1 MFLGL
6 ETMAFVF
13 EKKLSSVEEDDLGVS
28 DRPRIPVATEKA
40 SKQIAPLS
48 QSYSSLFTEVRSDQ
62 LRPSLKIRE
71 KKKHPQAT
79 MLGGRGWSE
88 LLELDQA

>member
-28 DRPRIPVATEKA
+28 DRPRIPVATFKIKEEA
-40 SKQIAPLS
+40 S
-48 QSYSSLFTEVRSDQ
+48 SSNY
-62 LRPSLKIRE
+62 
-71 KKKHPQAT
+71 A
-79 MLGGRGWSE
+79 GE